1 MKKAQQVGPN
11 ESRKVPDG
19 VSVFD
24 LIMPWKNEVDL
35 NTKNEVVEDG
45 LSEVHHIKSKGGI
58 QKVDLASYANDVQAI
73 LINPPWDCTQ
83 PVTNCD
89 NIKFDTQQSKK
100 PFQCLTK
107 INIKDFTQNFDIPT
121 SVMKDGLVFI
131 WVEKEIIFE
140 LIKFF
145 EEQDFTYVE
154 NVCYVMLDQNQKKS
168 KSNNKHPTIYF
179 HVS

>member
-58 QKVDLASYANDVQAI
+58 
-73 LINPPWDCTQ
+73 
-83 PVTNCD
+83 
-89 NIKFDTQQSKK
+89 
-100 PFQCLTK
+100 
-107 INIKDFTQNFDIPT
+107 
-121 SVMKDGLVFI
+121 
-131 WVEKEIIFE
+131 
-140 LIKFF
+140 
-145 EEQDFTYVE
+145 
-154 NVCYVMLDQNQKKS
+154 
-168 KSNNKHPTIYF
+168 
-179 HVS
+179 